1 MSSAAKV
8 GVFMLVILML
18 FGYFIIRVE
27 DLSFGREATKQIHVE
42 LDSAAGLREKTPVK
56 VAGVDVGT
64 VSSIELLPSGRA
76 RVTLEVAES
85 GQLHQDA
92 TASIASLG
100 LLGEQY
106 VNLEPGSPGA
116 PPIAEGVTIR
126 GTPTATVD
134 DVTNK
139 VAAIADDVKAITASL
154 RTAVGNDEGARRME
168 EIVANVHDV
177 SLRLRTILEVNEGN
191 INASAENFR
200 RITDDLRVEIPRIAA
215 SIDRV
220 AGSIGGTVGE
230 NREDVRVI
238 VENLRTLSADLK
250 TTTDHINSITGQV
263 RSGEGS
269 VGKLIYSDDAHEKLT
284 SALGSIDE
292 GVGELRGML
301 GRVNK
306 LGLRVG
312 LDGYYLSDV
321 PDAPFDGNSR
331 FTLGASVIPNTDRNF
346 FLQVAGTQDARG
358 DRSEKV
364 VVTTTTPE
372 GGVPTTVT
380 TRQTKWDKEFLISA
394 QVGWEFDDLRVR
406 GGLID
411 SHGGIGADWQASK
424 RLQVTGE
431 AFDFGSEYADFPRM
445 RLLGRYRV
453 IDETERA
460 PGFFVNSGVED
471 ILNEPAFIFGAGVSW
486 TDDDL
491 KYLLG
496 RVPIPTN

>member
-8 GVFMLVILML
+8 GVFMVALLVVL
-18 FGYFIIRVE
+18 GYFIIRVE
-27 DLSFGREATKQIHVE
+27 DFTPGGEETRQVQVVF
-42 LDSAAGLREKTPVK
+42 DSVAGLEKGARVR
-56 VAGVDVGT
+56 VAGVPVGK
-64 VSSIELLPSGRA
+64 VAEVELLPDGRA
-76 RVTLEVAES
+76 KVTLDVESHVALRQGS
-85 GQLHQDA
+85 
-92 TASIASLG
+92 TARIASMG

-106 VNLEPGSPGA
+106 VEIEPGTPGA
-116 PPIAEGVTIR
+116 PPLPENAVVPGSQ
-126 GTPTATVD
+126 TATID

-139 VAAIADDVKAITASL
+139 VSAIADDVKAITASL
-154 RTAVGNDEGARRME
+154 RTAMGDDDGARRME

-177 SLRLRTILEVNEGN
+177 SLRLRTLLAANEGN

-220 AGSIGGTVGE
+220 ANSIGGTVTE

-250 TTTDHINSITGQV
+250 TTTDHLNSITGQV

-269 VGKLIYSDDAHEKLT
+269 VGKLIYSDEAHDKLT

-321 PDAPFDGNSR
+321 PGAQFDGNSR
-331 FTLGASVIPNTDRNF
+331 FSLGAAIVPNTDRNF
-346 FLQVAGTQDARG
+346 FLQVGGTSDARG
-358 DRSEKV
+358 DKAEKV

-372 GGVPTTVT
+372 GGQPVTVT
-380 TRQTKWDKEFLISA
+380 TRTTKWDKEFLYSA
-394 QVGWEFDDLRVR
+394 QVGWEFDDLRIR
-406 GGLID
+406 AGLID
-411 SHGGIGADWQASK
+411 SEGGFGADWQASE
-424 RLQVTGE
+424 RLQVSGE
-431 AFDFGSEYADFPRM
+431 AFDFGNETVDFPRM

-453 IDETERA
+453 LEETERA
-460 PGFFVNSGVED
+460 PGVFVNSGVED
-471 ILNEPAFIFGAGVSW
+471 VLNEPAFIFGAGVSW
-486 TDDDL
+486 SDDDL

-496 RVPIPTN
+496 RLPMPTN